1 MSNYQ
6 TDFLNA
12 LSITSQS
19 LSGLMRDIREPDFQE
34 KVKIEE
40 QSQMR
45 LNQQIQDFKMEE
57 LDDRQAFRLT
67 EMDKATEENLEQYKG
82 QTIINFEDAKDKDEY
97 FNLNPDRAEQM
108 QKIEQA
114 IQERDTDWLRDNY
127 KENMRLQRDI
137 QIYAQKQGKKVNE
150 QEIG

>member
-45 LNQQIQDFKMEE
+45 LNQQIQILKWKSWMIDKH
-57 LDDRQAFRLT
+57 LD
-67 EMDKATEENLEQYKG
+67 
-82 QTIINFEDAKDKDEY
+82 
-97 FNLNPDRAEQM
+97 
-108 QKIEQA
+108 
-114 IQERDTDWLRDNY
+114 
-127 KENMRLQRDI
+127 
-137 QIYAQKQGKKVNE
+137 
-150 QEIG
+150 

>member
-34 KVKIEE
+34 RVKIEE

-45 LNQQIQDFKMEE
+45 LNQQLQDFSWKIDKT
-57 LDDRQAFRLT
+57 LD
-67 EMDKATEENLEQYKG
+67 
-82 QTIINFEDAKDKDEY
+82 
-97 FNLNPDRAEQM
+97 
-108 QKIEQA
+108 
-114 IQERDTDWLRDNY
+114 
-127 KENMRLQRDI
+127 
-137 QIYAQKQGKKVNE
+137 
-150 QEIG
+150 